1 MIFIGPSFPGGIAHH
16 MHNYTRVF
24 RGATYY
30 SLADEI
36 PECDHAYVFALPV
49 DVFFDRYEYLKSKIK
64 NISCFTVCETE
75 TVHEDF
81 GRLMK
86 LFKRVGVPSEFC
98 RRVFSRQF
106 PENEFYVIHPYVP
119 PPKPYIFY
127 TIGNITDTRKNF
139 YGLLR
144 AFSRIHDP
152 DVRLVVKTQS
162 NCPVNIQVPNVE
174 FINEELDD
182 HQMELLH
189 RQCDCYVSFSHS
201 EGVGMGA
208 LEAAVRDK
216 PVIITNYGGAP
227 EYIKTPYTIEC
238 TPTTVGTDYY
248 LFKKDMI
255 WGQPS
260 EDALVEYMKDAIS
273 KKLRY
278 MNHDHTKRLVSPESV
293 IKTIKRNDA

>member
-1 MIFIGPSFPGGIAHH
+1 MIFVGPSFPGGIAHH
-16 MHNYTRVF
+16 MYNYTHLF
-24 RGATYY
+24 PGATYY
-30 SLADEI
+30 SLADDI

-49 DVFFDRYEYLKSKIK
+49 DVFFDRYEYVKSRVK

-86 LFKRVGVPSEFC
+86 LFKRMGVPSEFC
-98 RRVFSRQF
+98 RRVLSGQF

-127 TIGNITDTRKNF
+127 TIGNVTDVRKNF
-139 YGLLR
+139 YSLLR
-144 AFSRIHDP
+144 VFSRIHDP

-208 LEAAVRDK
+208 LEAAMRDK
-216 PVIITNYGGAP
+216 PVIITDYGGAP
-227 EYIKTPYTIEC
+227 EYIKTPYTVEC
-238 TPTTVGTDYY
+238 TPTSVGVDYY

-260 EDALVEYMKDAIS
+260 EDTLLRFMKDAIA
-273 KKLRY
+273 KKLRH
-278 MNHDHTKRLVSPESV
+278 MNHDHTKRILSRENV
-293 IKTIKRNDA
+293 IKTIKRIDT